1 MFKYVLFFL
10 RKNNHILEKNSKN
23 KYIVENEDS
32 GKKKFFFIDIL
43 VPFIAYETYLFSKE
57 NEL

>member
-1 MFKYVLFFL
+1 MFKYVFFFL

-32 GKKKFFFIDIL
+32 GKKESFFYRYPR
-43 VPFIAYETYLFSKE
+43 PFYSL
-57 NEL
+57 